1 MKFETVHACNG
12 NAFIDSLNKAFRDA
26 RIFTLAKRIAV
37 VGKAIVILPETG
49 EDLTAGELAKA
60 MGLTKIQNGHA
71 VFELDKA
78 QNIVQEPT
86 QNFMFKQYDDEVRVV
101 SLTDAQRRILSYLDE
116 FGAFHDDFQYLD
128 LGNDDFQRI

>member
-1 MKFETVHACNG
+1 MKFETAHVYNG
-12 NAFIDSLNKAFRDA
+12 NTFTDGLNKAFRNVGITA
-26 RIFTLAKRIAV
+26 SAKRIAV
-37 VGKAIVILPETG
+37 VGKAIVILRETG

-60 MGLTKIQNGHA
+60 MGLTQIRNGHA

-78 QNIVQEPT
+78 ENIGQEPT
-86 QNFMFKQYDDEVRVV
+86 QNFMLKQYDDEVRMV

-128 LGNDDFQRI
+128 LGNDNFQRI